1 VQTPSHGASITS
13 RFDAEQVL
21 RGLLACV
28 TGRAPRRGHLSL
40 GGRCRWPYPDGITGT
55 GWRWWCLSAAA
66 TIAFDCGRREAAHT
80 GHLCPSRTSFR
91 ARTTQ
96 RVPARLLGRRA
107 LCSPTTSS
115 AVDTHRASIQ
125 TPFEL
130 VSDLFLRAFEPRL
143 PRRPPSEPCR
153 PILPPMRRRHDEA
166 GVGSLSPRPECPWSR
181 AHGHAAGSRAAADCQ
196 SADSQSADSQ
206 SADSQDP
213 AGCGAPA
220 ARRASAPPG
229 SHQSG

>member
-1 VQTPSHGASITS
+1 VVGEQRARRPNRRAGTRWVVRARKEVREGHKCPVCAASRRPQSNAIVAAADRHHHRHPVPVIPSGYGH
-13 RFDAEQVL
+13 RQRPPRL
-21 RGLLACV
+21 RW
-28 TGRAPRRGHLSL
+28 PRRGARPVTHASSPRSTCSASKRLVIEAPWL
-40 GGRCRWPYPDGITGT
+40 GVC
-55 GWRWWCLSAAA
+55 
-66 TIAFDCGRREAAHT
+66 
-80 GHLCPSRTSFR
+80 
-91 ARTTQ
+91 
-96 RVPARLLGRRA
+96 
-107 LCSPTTSS
+107 
-115 AVDTHRASIQ
+115 THRASIQ